1 MSLVKK
7 FNQTVTLSNHNQG
20 VRSSGPIK
28 TQANACIRPAPRA
41 EKVAENYEW
50 FAFVLFNRD
59 SGKSLVANQILV
71 TEEAEAQ
78 RGKTDGET

>member
-1 MSLVKK
+1 MLV
-7 FNQTVTLSNHNQG
+7 TGAL
-20 VRSSGPIK
+20 
-28 TQANACIRPAPRA
+28 RA
-41 EKVAENYEW
+41 EKVAGNYEW